1 MTVGTP
7 WKKSTPSKIWGH
19 LKPSLFENL
28 IGGSTTSP
36 TISSIVDEIFIEL
49 KIYHAFMPSKDFLF
63 SFFPFPSLFS
73 PMIFQNLKNY
83 CILYIY
89 IYIYIYIWCVI
100 DMVKCQWTA
109 VVLLSEST
117 KEQSAQTTDGIDLW
131 ALHACP
137 YFLEQTLYRPCTLF
151 SPMIF
156 QNLKNYCTLYIYI
169 YVYIY
174 IDR

>member
-89 IYIYIYIWCVI
+89 IY
-100 DMVKCQWTA
+100 MVCNRYVEVSVNSSCFALWEHQGAECSNYWWTWLVSIA
-109 VVLLSEST
+109 CMPLLSR
-117 KEQSAQTTDGIDLW
+117 KD
-131 ALHACP
+131 P
-137 YFLEQTLYRPCTLF
+137 
-151 SPMIF
+151 
-156 QNLKNYCTLYIYI
+156 
-169 YVYIY
+169 V
-174 IDR
+174 

>member
-1 MTVGTP
+1 M
-7 WKKSTPSKIWGH
+7 PSC
-19 LKPSLFENL
+19 P
-28 IGGSTTSP
+28 
-36 TISSIVDEIFIEL
+36 L
-49 KIYHAFMPSKDFLF
+49 KIFYFLF
-63 SFFPFPSLFS
+63 FPSLFS

-89 IYIYIYIWCVI
+89 IWCVI
-100 DMVKCQWTA
+100 VMLKCQWTA

-117 KEQSAQTTDGIDLW
+117 KEQSAQTTDGLDLW

-137 YFLEQTLYRPCTLF
+137 YFLEKTLYRPCTLF

-169 YVYIY
+169 YIWTRNQCVYVLHNNSKTKNTTFVWQIFVFF
-174 IDR
+174 